1 MCSTRATR
9 RGRFARVA
17 LAAMLVAK
25 AATAQPVPVSNDAT
39 NAESLFSEAKQ
50 LMSSGDYATACP
62 KLAESYR
69 LDPGTGTLTALAVCH
84 QHVGKT
90 ATAWSEFVEVASSAQ
105 RQGRADR
112 EAFARQN
119 ISALEPLLSRLTIH
133 VPPETAQLPN
143 LQVRRDSVVVAQP
156 AWGVAVPVDPGDHV
170 IEATATDREPWSQHI
185 TVDANAD
192 KKEIVITPLDKL
204 EKPPAPVPIVEAAP
218 TPMKTAPAETPID
231 HGTPFPGRTVGLVV
245 GGAGIVSLALG
256 AYFGATAIS
265 KSSDAKSR
273 CPSSTCSDSGAVAE
287 NNDAKSDAVISNITV
302 IAGVAALGAGAF
314 LFLSAPKEATTPSGA
329 SPPTGW
335 RVVPTVGR
343 RGAGLSLRTSF

>member
-1 MCSTRATR
+1 MSSTRATR
-9 RGRFARVA
+9 CGRVTRLA
-17 LAAMLVAK
+17 LATTLVAR
-25 AATAQPVPVSNDAT
+25 AATAQPAPASNDAA
-39 NAESLFSEAKQ
+39 NADALFTEAKQ
-50 LMSSGDYATACP
+50 LMSSGDYAAACP

-90 ATAWSEFVEVASSAQ
+90 ATAWNEFVEVASSAQ

-133 VPPETAQLPN
+133 VPPETALLPN
-143 LQVRRDSVVVAQP
+143 LQVRRDSIVVSQP
-156 AWGVAVPVDPGDHV
+156 AWGAAVPVDPGDHL
-170 IEATATDREPWSQHI
+170 IEATATDREPWSQH
-185 TVDANAD
+185 VVVEANAD
-192 KKEIVITPLDKL
+192 KKEVVITPLDKI
-204 EKPPAPVPIVEAAP
+204 EGPKAPAPIVESPPLLKP
-218 TPMKTAPAETPID
+218 TPAETPPPD
-231 HGTPFPGRTVGLVV
+231 HGAAFPMRTVGLVV

-256 AYFGATAIS
+256 TYFGVTALS
-265 KSSDAKSR
+265 KSGNAKIR

-302 IAGVAALGAGAF
+302 VAGVAALGAGAF
-314 LFLSAPKEATTPSGA
+314 LFLSAPKEATTPSGLG
-329 SPPTGW
+329 PPTGW

-343 RGAGLSLRTSF
+343 RGAGLTLRTSF

>member
-1 MCSTRATR
+1 MSSTRATR
-9 RGRFARVA
+9 RGRVTRVA
-17 LAAMLVAK
+17 LAAMLVAR
-25 AATAQPVPVSNDAT
+25 AAMAQPAPVSNDAAT
-39 NAESLFSEAKQ
+39 ADSLFSEAKQ

-133 VPPETAQLPN
+133 VPPETALLPN
-143 LQVRRDSVVVAQP
+143 LQVRRDSVVVAQG
-156 AWGVAVPVDPGDHV
+156 AWGVAVPIDPGDHV
-170 IEATATDREPWSQHI
+170 IEATAADREPWSQHV

-204 EKPPAPVPIVEAAP
+204 EKPVAPAPIAEAPAPIKA
-218 TPMKTAPAETPID
+218 APAETTTD
-231 HGTPFPGRTVGLVV
+231 HATPFPTRTVGIVV

-256 AYFGATAIS
+256 TYFGLTAIS

-273 CPSSTCSDSGAVAE
+273 CPSSPCGDSDAVAE

-314 LFLSAPKEATTPSGA
+314 LFLSAPKEATTASGLA
-329 SPPTGW
+329 PPTGW

-343 RGAGLSLRTSF
+343 RGAGLTLRTSF

>member
-1 MCSTRATR
+1 MSSTHATR
-9 RGRFARVA
+9 RGRCTRVA
-17 LAAMLVAK
+17 LAAMLVVK
-25 AATAQPVPVSNDAT
+25 ATMAQPAPVSNDAA

-50 LMSSGDYATACP
+50 LMSSGDYLTACP

-90 ATAWSEFVEVASSAQ
+90 ATAWNEFVEVAASAQ

-133 VPPETAQLPN
+133 VPPETALLPN

-156 AWGVAVPVDPGDHV
+156 AWGLPVPVDPGDHV
-170 IEATATDREPWSQHI
+170 IEATATDRQPWSQHV

-192 KKEIVITPLDKL
+192 KKEIVITPLDQL
-204 EKPPAPVPIVEAAP
+204 EKPAPQAPVVEAP
-218 TPMKTAPAETPID
+218 TPIKVTPAETPMD
-231 HGTPFPGRTVGLVV
+231 HVSPFPTRTVGLAV

-265 KSSDAKSR
+265 KSNDAKGR
-273 CPSSTCSDSGAVAE
+273 CPMPTCSDSGAVAE

-314 LFLSAPKEATTPSGA
+314 LFLSAPKEATAPSGLA
-329 SPPTGW
+329 PPTGW
-335 RVVPTVGR
+335 RVVPSVGR

>member
-1 MCSTRATR
+1 
-9 RGRFARVA
+9 
-17 LAAMLVAK
+17 MLVAR
-25 AATAQPVPVSNDAT
+25 AAGAQPAPASNDAA

-90 ATAWSEFVEVASSAQ
+90 ATAWNEFVEVAASAQ

-119 ISALEPLLSRLTIH
+119 ISALEPFLSRLTIH
-133 VPPETAQLPN
+133 VPPETALLPN

-170 IEATATDREPWSQHI
+170 IEATATDREPWSQHV
-185 TVDANAD
+185 TVDANGD

-204 EKPPAPVPIVEAAP
+204 EKPAAAQAPIVEAPAPIRASTPAEAP
-218 TPMKTAPAETPID
+218 TD
-231 HGTPFPGRTVGLVV
+231 HATPFPTRTVGIVV
-245 GGAGIVSLALG
+245 GSAGVVSLALG

-265 KSSDAKSR
+265 KSNDAKSR
-273 CPSSTCSDSGAVAE
+273 CSSSTCSDAGAVAE
-287 NNDAKSDAVISNITV
+287 NNDAKSDAIISNITV

-314 LFLSAPKEATTPSGA
+314 LFLSAPKEATTSSGLA
-329 SPPTGW
+329 PPTGW

-343 RGAGLSLRTSF
+343 RGAGLTLRTSF